1 MRNKCKQFIDFLFD
15 KSGIIS
21 AILVIAL
28 SVIDISNVNEWKGGF
43 FGAKEFAYGKII
55 YYIVVFSALIF
66 GIISLI
72 HGTEVSKIEKD
83 NISKGE
89 KIIDLENRL
98 NDLVGETSELFN
110 SYLKLLIK
118 SLDFKHTERISVY
131 KVYNN
136 RFKLIGRTS
145 IDPTLMEM
153 GRNDYPIDEGFIGK
167 GWKEGD
173 FFCDNLPEITQGR
186 NGINNYYNRVNNIF
200 PISKNVVEGIRMKSR
215 NFYVYRIDGYDGNP
229 KAVLVFESLNP
240 TTFTKD
246 SILEKLS
253 DIEEP
258 LMMFIEKNNGI
269 ALTENILGI

>member
-1 MRNKCKQFIDFLFD
+1 MRNKCKQLVDFLFD

-28 SVIDISNVNEWKGGF
+28 SVIDISNVNEWKGNF
-43 FGAKEFAYGKII
+43 FGSKEFAYGQII
-55 YYIVVFSALIF
+55 YYFTVISSLLF
-66 GIISLI
+66 GIISLV
-72 HGTEVSKIEKD
+72 HGNEVSKLEKD
-83 NISKGE
+83 NISKGD

-110 SYLKLLIK
+110 SYLKLLVK

-136 RFKLIGRTS
+136 RFKLIARTS
-145 IDPTLMEM
+145 VDPTLMEM
-153 GRNDYPIDEGFIGK
+153 ARTEYPIDEGFIGK

-173 FFCDNLPEITQGR
+173 FFCDNLPDTTVR
-186 NGINNYYNRVNNIF
+186 NGINSYYNKVNSIF
-200 PISKNVVEGIRMKSR
+200 SIPRDVVERIRMKSR
-215 NFYVYRIDGYDGNP
+215 NFYVYRVDGYDGNP

-246 SILEKLS
+246 SIMEKLR

>member
-1 MRNKCKQFIDFLFD
+1 MRNKLKQIIDFLFD

-28 SVIDISNVNEWKGGF
+28 SVIDISNVNEWKAEF
-43 FGAKEFAYGKII
+43 FGVNEFAYGKIL
-55 YYIVVFSALIF
+55 YYSVVISALIF

-72 HGTEVSKIEKD
+72 HGNEVSKLEKE

-89 KIIDLENRL
+89 KINDLESRL

-110 SYLKLLIK
+110 SYLKLLVK

-131 KVYNN
+131 KVYDN

-153 GRNDYPIDEGFIGK
+153 GRREYPINEGFIGK

-173 FFCDNLPEITQGR
+173 FFCDNLPEITNGR
-186 NGINNYYNRVNNIF
+186 NGINNYYSSVNNIF
-200 PISKNVVEGIRMKSR
+200 PIPKNVIEGMRMKSR
-215 NFYVYRIDGYDGNP
+215 NFYVYRVDGYDSNP

-240 TTFTKD
+240 TTFTKE
-246 SILEKLS
+246 SIMEKLS